1 LDFSELERK
10 PGADELKFFTENPTV
25 GGMADF
31 DTGTVVINPF
41 KQWKPEERNSIL
53 TNESMRL
60 FMRKNNVKPAFKL
73 TDEQVKLFSNNRT
86 NTGVDYIEHPAELQE
101 TIISRILSGDPS
113 SGKPTPEQLNIAED
127 LIRLLEERGI
137 SGIRRDK

>member
-1 LDFSELERK
+1 
-10 PGADELKFFTENPTV
+10 
-25 GGMADF
+25 MADF

-60 FMRKNNVKPAFKL
+60 FMRKNNVKPAFKW